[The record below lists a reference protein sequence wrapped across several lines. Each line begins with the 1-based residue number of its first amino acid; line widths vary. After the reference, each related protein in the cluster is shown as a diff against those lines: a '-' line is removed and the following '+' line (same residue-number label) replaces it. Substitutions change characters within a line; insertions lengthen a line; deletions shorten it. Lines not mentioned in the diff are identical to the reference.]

1 MNNKVNNSSIL
12 FSDTCDYLKVRQE
25 MDGNT
30 RLKKPLTYV
39 LDSATRQST
48 TVTYKDNQE
57 FSISFQ
63 VYNNNHPGFKALNVG
78 NVILFGG
85 NEFKITSFTKQ
96 VNGAANASVTANQ
109 LVNVDFQNVVQP
121 RKLNYATT
129 GTGSADND
137 NKNVAY
143 LDLEGLID
151 WFKKGVDM
159 QGFTFKTHG
168 YFPTRPI
175 SDAGKWDGKQL
186 LTSITTVW
194 PGTVIVGNKKEINI
208 YGFQEERD
216 DRGNL
221 QNVLDAE
228 TGERVDAM
236 LNARSVSITRDISTL
251 CNAIEVQSASYTVN
265 NDNDDDETDEEKEL
279 TFDQYYYF
287 QNHIAYSKE
296 SVDNWGFHPAK
307 QALANNFTDEDAA
320 DDAAREAMVT
330 EPTVSITGTIDRPGD
345 SYTIPAIHG
354 KYTVGLSQENE
365 TYHVMLVGFTAHPF
379 DSSSGT
385 SVTYSNLEPG
395 ILDVLSKINV
405 HDQEMSPVVR
415 QIKDAIDNDEIN
427 DIAKD
432 DDYSDDLHDT
442 DKTKH
447 RKKDK
452 GKGKKEQKKV
462 RKKATKGIKAYLPI
476 SDKRTNAHISKYGG
490 LTLNEKNKSWNIR
503 ITDDDHLKDLRDGTW
518 QQQTDEDPGDE
529 DDSEWRHLLKADYH
543 KYNGNWINKHGAQSY
558 YAQSDWYLGQLVFA
572 NSGLITTTS
581 PTFTLRANVTDDDY
595 IPDFS
600 NDDGMGFKKNKNGG
614 TLRRVWKTDKKDPTL
629 HTIDDASPEQPG
641 ELAGLQVGR
650 IHVNRMPTPTD
661 GYKQGDVICH
671 RIVYENSYKFSK
683 LSMKKDVKPL
693 SKSKALNTILNTDI
707 AEYQYKHD
715 DTHEKHASVIIDD
728 VHDKPQWKTPKAF
741 IADNGAGGGR
751 KDDVTVGYLVKAVQA
766 LQDQINDL
774 KDENKDLKKQ
784 LNDLKG

>member
-1 MNNKVNNSSIL
+1 MNNKTNTSSIL

-25 MDGNT
+25 MDVNT

-109 LVNVDFQNVVQP
+109 IVNVDFQNVVQP

-143 LDLEGLID
+143 LDLQGLID

-216 DRGNL
+216 DHGNL
-221 QNVLDAE
+221 QNVLDTE

-236 LNARSVSITRDISTL
+236 LNSRSMSITRDISTL

-265 NDNDDDETDEEKEL
+265 NDNDDETTEEQEL

-307 QALANNFTDEDAA
+307 QALANNF
-320 DDAAREAMVT
+320 
-330 EPTVSITGTIDRPGD
+330 
-345 SYTIPAIHG
+345 
-354 KYTVGLSQENE
+354 N
-365 TYHVMLVGFTAHPF
+365 
-379 DSSSGT
+379 
-385 SVTYSNLEPG
+385 
-395 ILDVLSKINV
+395 
-405 HDQEMSPVVR
+405 
-415 QIKDAIDNDEIN
+415 
-427 DIAKD
+427 
-432 DDYSDDLHDT
+432 
-442 DKTKH
+442 H
-447 RKKDK
+447 RN
-452 GKGKKEQKKV
+452 
-462 RKKATKGIKAYLPI
+462 Y
-476 SDKRTNAHISKYGG
+476 
-490 LTLNEKNKSWNIR
+490 
-503 ITDDDHLKDLRDGTW
+503 
-518 QQQTDEDPGDE
+518 
-529 DDSEWRHLLKADYH
+529 
-543 KYNGNWINKHGAQSY
+543 
-558 YAQSDWYLGQLVFA
+558 
-572 NSGLITTTS
+572 
-581 PTFTLRANVTDDDY
+581 
-595 IPDFS
+595 
-600 NDDGMGFKKNKNGG
+600 
-614 TLRRVWKTDKKDPTL
+614 
-629 HTIDDASPEQPG
+629 
-641 ELAGLQVGR
+641 
-650 IHVNRMPTPTD
+650 
-661 GYKQGDVICH
+661 
-671 RIVYENSYKFSK
+671 
-683 LSMKKDVKPL
+683 
-693 SKSKALNTILNTDI
+693 
-707 AEYQYKHD
+707 
-715 DTHEKHASVIIDD
+715 
-728 VHDKPQWKTPKAF
+728 
-741 IADNGAGGGR
+741 
-751 KDDVTVGYLVKAVQA
+751 
-766 LQDQINDL
+766 
-774 KDENKDLKKQ
+774 
-784 LNDLKG
+784 